1 MDSARIWSQ
10 STARASLMGRERTH
24 NPSPAASSMLG
35 KRAVR
40 KAKRKLRRGGRKRAH
55 KGNPS
60 PAVVSTLAGLIP
72 GGSLVSGLLGG
83 LGGRFRTPS
92 EVRAAKVAP
101 AVVQAANAGNLTA
114 AAGLIERAARP
125 MIAKEHAVWAAAAA
139 QLAPSI
145 VAAVKVH
152 MKSIPAA
159 DQSGPEQF
167 AASVLASPVQV
178 PGTAPT
184 GYQSA
189 LGVLQTPGLVQTI
202 GRIATPRRSRR
213 QRYPTYSDRYGR
225 QRYSTKPP
233 GSQMRLPAG
242 ATPSP
247 GTAYS
252 FFRGAVGKGGAG
264 TTAAQL
270 GVAAAAGAAAYLVTQ
285 KLLQYLG
292 GRAQAKEEA
301 GVLAARALHETLEEY
316 KQQHGAYPPPAERAE
331 MKAAYRAKLVELGYN
346 PDTFTRT
353 RGAVAG
359 FLEDYNPFGG

>member
-1 MDSARIWSQ
+1 MDSPRIWSAGV
-10 STARASLMGRERTH
+10 ARRALMGHERTH
-24 NPSPAASSMLG
+24 NPSPAAASMLG

-40 KAKRKLRRGGRKRAH
+40 TAKRKLKRVGRKRAH

-60 PAVVSTLAGLIP
+60 PAVVSSLAGLIP

-83 LGGRFRTPS
+83 LGGRFRSPS

-101 AVVQAANAGNLTA
+101 AVVQAANSGNLTA

-125 MIAKEHAVWAAAAA
+125 MIAKEHAVWQAAAA
-139 QLAPSI
+139 QLSPAI
-145 VAAVKVH
+145 VAAVKTH

-167 AASVLASPVQV
+167 AASVLASPVQL
-178 PGTAPT
+178 PGVAPT
-184 GYQSA
+184 GIQQA
-189 LGVLQTPGLVQTI
+189 LGALQTPGLVQTI

-252 FFRGAVGKGGAG
+252 FFQGAVGKGGVG
-264 TTAAQL
+264 TTVGQVA
-270 GVAAAAGAAAYLVTQ
+270 VAAAAGAAAYLVTQ

-301 GVLAARALHETLEEY
+301 GVLAARALHEALEEY
-316 KQQHGAYPPPAERAE
+316 KQLHGKYPPPAERAE